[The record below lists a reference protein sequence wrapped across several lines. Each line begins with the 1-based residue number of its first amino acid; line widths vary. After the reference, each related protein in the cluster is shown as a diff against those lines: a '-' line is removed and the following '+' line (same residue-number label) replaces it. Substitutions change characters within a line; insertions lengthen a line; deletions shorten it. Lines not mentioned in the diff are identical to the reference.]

1 MPRERTR
8 DIVVDV
14 ALACLWLALI
24 VVGFGAINFRADNLL
39 ALYVLVAATATA
51 LSVRWLWKQRSS

>member
-8 DIVVDV
+8 DAVFNIV
-14 ALACLWLALI
+14 LACIWLVLI
-24 VVGFGAINFRADNLL
+24 VLGFGAINYRADNLL

-51 LSVRWLWKQRSS
+51 LFIQGLWKRRSS